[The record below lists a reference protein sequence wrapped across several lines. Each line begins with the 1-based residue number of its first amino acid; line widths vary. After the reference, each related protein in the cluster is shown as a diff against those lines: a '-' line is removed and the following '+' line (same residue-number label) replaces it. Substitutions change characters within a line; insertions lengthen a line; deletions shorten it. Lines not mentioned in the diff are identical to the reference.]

1 MVSDRKWAY
10 CGWYF
15 QNTIDK
21 LCINLTKIVS
31 NIEYLIP
38 RIFNNTKK
46 EKWAWSKL
54 VLNRKWA

>member
-1 MVSDRKWAY
+1 MCIRDRKWAY

-21 LCINLTKIVS
+21 LCINLTKMTS

-46 EKWAWSKL
+46 IK
-54 VLNRKWA
+54 VDVV